1 MAKSRK
7 SDGAASSSSQDT
19 SAAVDLYMRSLQHP
33 FKAEIA
39 LLREIVLAVD
49 PRIAE
54 GIKWNAPSF
63 RTSGYFATAHLR
75 GKGSIGLILHLGAK
89 ARDLPPGGL
98 GIRDPESR
106 LQWLGRDRA
115 MVEFRS
121 RAEIE
126 AARAALTSILRQ
138 WIRHV

>member
-1 MAKSRK
+1 MPTERSN
-7 SDGAASSSSQDT
+7 DGSKAVSPDS
-19 SAAVDLYMRSLQHP
+19 SAAVDAFLLALRHP
-33 FKAEIA
+33 FQSEIE
-39 LLREIVLAVD
+39 LLRKIVLAVD
-49 PRIAE
+49 SRIAE

-63 RTSGYFATAHLR
+63 RTSGYFATTHLR
-75 GKGSIGLILHLGAK
+75 GKGTIGLILHLGAK

-106 LQWLGRDRA
+106 LRWLGRDRA
-115 MVEFRS
+115 MIEFRS

-126 AARAALTSILRQ
+126 AGRAALTAIVRQ